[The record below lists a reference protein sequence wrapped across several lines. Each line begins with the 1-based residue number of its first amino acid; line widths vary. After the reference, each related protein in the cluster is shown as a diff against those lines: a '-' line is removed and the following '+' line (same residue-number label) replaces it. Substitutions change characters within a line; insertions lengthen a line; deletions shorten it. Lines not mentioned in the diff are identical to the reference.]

1 MASQLRDEV
10 NMHMR
15 LRSFSPRTIESYT
28 HAYEELARYYFVPL
42 SSEPSNLP
50 PSTAADPSVL
60 LMVPQIV
67 PEPRRPAGKGRT
79 GGIPKHL
86 YSVCRSRRRHV

>member
-42 SSEPSNLP
+42 DKLVCKEIQKFLDYLVSVRKLEW
-50 PSTAADPSVL
+50 STINVYFSAYRL
-60 LMVPQIV
+60 LYEKI
-67 PEPRRPAGKGRT
+67 
-79 GGIPKHL
+79 L
-86 YSVCRSRRRHV
+86 